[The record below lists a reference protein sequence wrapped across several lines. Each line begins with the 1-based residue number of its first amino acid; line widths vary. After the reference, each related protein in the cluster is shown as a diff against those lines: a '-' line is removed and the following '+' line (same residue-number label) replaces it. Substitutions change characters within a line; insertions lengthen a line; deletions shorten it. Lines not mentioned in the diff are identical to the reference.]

1 MRKTNLLFVMLM
13 VVFISV
19 KAQFSENFNAVADG
33 GMPTGW
39 TLFNVD
45 GLTPNTSTGV
55 NWVTKAWVCYA
66 KAGLVITSKCAWST
80 SWYTAAG
87 TSNDWMWTPA
97 ITVPATQPVLSYL
110 VGAQDPSYPDGY
122 ELRIS
127 TVAPT
132 SGNLMSSTVLLTA
145 TAAETTATT
154 KYISLASYAG
164 QTVYIAW
171 RNNSTDM
178 FLLAVDDVVVK
189 STPNNDAAAIS
200 VNNANIFAAGA
211 TSITG
216 TMKNV
221 GFNNITSFNVT
232 YKIDGGSASAV
243 YSVTGQNI
251 ALGATYNFTHNVPYS
266 FTTGSHT
273 IEITISNVNGGTD
286 ANLADNVITK
296 TVAVASQT
304 VAKMCLFEGFT
315 SATCAPC
322 ATWNT
327 TFNPWAV
334 TNDANMN
341 YIKYQVN
348 WPGTGDPYYIAQ
360 AGDRVTYY
368 GVSAVPDY
376 YADGTEATLT
386 TAAFNSYITQAT
398 AKKSVFTISSTPT
411 YNGTIVTVPVTINPY
426 ITYSGLTMHVVICE
440 LLTTGN
446 VGTNGET
453 SWHHVMMQ
461 MLPTSSGT
469 TVSFTDGTPYTT
481 TLTKNMSGTFVENMN
496 NLIAVVFIQ
505 DNSTKE
511 VLQSKTFSLTITG
524 IGENSIDNV
533 SIYPNPATDNVNI
546 VNAQNSDIALYD
558 MYGKL
563 IKSDSK
569 INNNYL
575 LNVSDLAKGTYIL
588 KINDGDKTF
597 SKKITVIK

>member
-1 MRKTNLLFVMLM
+1 MKKTILLFTLLIAL
-13 VVFISV
+13 VFTS

-45 GLTPNTSTGV
+45 GLTPNTASGV
-55 NWVTKAWVCYA
+55 NWVTNAWVCYA
-66 KAGLVITSKCAWST
+66 KAGLAITSKCAWST

-97 ITVPATQPVLSYL
+97 ITVPATNPVLSYL
-110 VGAQDPSYPDGY
+110 VAAQDPSYPDGY

-178 FLLAVDDVVVK
+178 FLLAVDDVSV
-189 STPNNDAAAIS
+189 SSLPNIDIK
-200 VNNANIFAAGA
+200 A
-211 TSITG
+211 TSINNNPIIAAGSNNITG
-216 TMKNV
+216 TVKNV
-221 GFNNITSFNVT
+221 GFNNITSFDVT

-251 ALGATYNFTHNVPYS
+251 ALGASYNFTHNVPYS

-341 YIKYQVN
+341 YIKYQVD

-360 AGDRVTYY
+360 TGDRVTYY
-368 GVSAVPDY
+368 NVSAVPDY
-376 YADGTEATLT
+376 YADGTEADLSTS
-386 TAAFNSYITQAT
+386 AFNGYIAQAT
-398 AKKSVFTISSTPT
+398 AEKSVFTINSTPT
-411 YNGTIVTVPVTINPY
+411 YTGKIVTVPVTINPY

-446 VGTNGET
+446 VATNGET
-453 SWHHVMMQ
+453 SFHHVMMQ

-469 TVSFTDGTPYTT
+469 SVSFTDGTPYTT
-481 TLTKNMSGTFVENMN
+481 TLTKDLTATFVESMT
-496 NLIAVVFIQ
+496 NLIAVVFVQ
-505 DNSTKE
+505 DNTTKE
-511 VLQSKTFSLTITG
+511 VLQSKTFTIISNG
-524 IGENSIDNV
+524 IGENSIGNV

-546 VNAQNSDIALYD
+546 VNAQNSDITLYD

-588 KINDGDKTF
+588 KITDGEKTY
-597 SKKITVIK
+597 SRKITVMK